1 MHRRVRIA
9 RLTDRSADVANG
21 TAEADLRLSRNAA
34 RRINHVAGEHVVSA
48 GALLGHVT
56 ATVTTG

>member
-1 MHRRVRIA
+1 MSPA
-9 RLTDRSADVANG
+9 G
-21 TAEADLRLSRNAA
+21 TAEADLRLSKKAA
-34 RRINHVAGEHVVSA
+34 RRINHVAGEHIVSA

>member
-1 MHRRVRIA
+1 V
-9 RLTDRSADVANG
+9 SAG
-21 TAEADLRLSRNAA
+21 TAEADLRLTRKVA
-34 RRINHVAGEHVVSA
+34 RRINHVAGEHVVSR